1 MSREDAQVAFAAVIV
16 GGHVAS
22 VQESG
27 DALEAIAQPRL
38 QALHVVVQPRVALV
52 DDASESHAQPVSNG
66 GVAPNLRLLG
76 VGVPDAEA
84 VTKRG
89 SRLSGTLCNLRSS
102 GTSR

>member
-38 QALHVVVQPRVALV
+38 QARNLSTSVRQPMR
-52 DDASESHAQPVSNG
+52 EFTEQ
-66 GVAPNLRLLG
+66 LR
-76 VGVPDAEA
+76 
-84 VTKRG
+84 
-89 SRLSGTLCNLRSS
+89 RS
-102 GTSR
+102 